1 MFDEVWKESRFF
13 YWPGD
18 VRGCRTFP
26 ELWEAVKF
34 RRLEEFFPHT
44 PQRSLE
50 VGCGSGGV
58 SLYFHDRYGYQVTL
72 VDISEVALAFARENF
87 ARHST
92 APERPARFLQADACA
107 LPFPTATFDLVM
119 SFGLLEH
126 FADIEPPIAEQ
137 LRVLR
142 PGGIF
147 FADIVPRR
155 FSVDSFSRFPG
166 RVKHCFAARFRGR
179 RPARP
184 IYENALPLSRYIAAV
199 ERYGGQVRWA
209 RGNRPVTSLN
219 LPLLGRFA
227 LRLYQTEAVQRFW
240 RRFDLSDSPL
250 ARFWGAGWWVLA
262 EKLEGRGYRA
272 PHPCGS
278 DGQPGGP

>member
-1 MFDEVWKESRFF
+1 MFDEVWKEGRPF
-13 YWPGD
+13 YRPGN
-18 VRGCRTFP
+18 VRDCRTFP

-72 VDISEVALAFARENF
+72 VDLSEAALSFARKNF
-87 ARHST
+87 SLHST
-92 APERPARFLQADACA
+92 APEQPAVFLQADACA
-107 LPFPTATFDLVM
+107 LPFPADTFDLVM

-126 FADIEPPIAEQ
+126 FPEVEPPIAEQ

-142 PGGIF
+142 PGGLF
-147 FADIVPRR
+147 FADIVTRR
-155 FSVDSFSRFPG
+155 FSVDSFGRFPG
-166 RVKHCFAARFRGR
+166 RAKRFLLALLRGR

-184 IYENALPLSRYIAAV
+184 IYENALPLSRYLEAV
-199 ERYGGQVRWA
+199 ERYGGRVRWA

-219 LPLLGRFA
+219 LPLLGRIF
-227 LRLYQTEAVQRFW
+227 LRLYQTEMVQRLW

-250 ARFWGAGWWVLA
+250 TRFWGAGWWVLA
-262 EKLEGRGYRA
+262 EKK
-272 PHPCGS
+272 
-278 DGQPGGP
+278 